1 MEKNLA
7 GRNAVVTGAA
17 MGIGLATAEVLAER
31 GARVIA
37 LDYNEAKLNEL
48 IPIWKSAGLDIT
60 PMQCD
65 VTSAEAV
72 SSAFRKI
79 GEIFPKLSILANIA
93 GVVRYGKIEDLSEA
107 DWDFQLDTNL
117 KAMFLTCREA
127 VKLMRANGSGSIINI
142 SSVQAMARQQTVAPY
157 AASKGGVISFTRSI
171 ALDYAADGIRANAVL
186 PGSVETPMLRA
197 AGEQFNPSDPDGAM
211 KNWGALHPLGFLIQ
225 PRDIA
230 NVIAFLASDEAR
242 VITGAPIIADSGLLA
257 GLGV

>member
-17 MGIGLATAEVLAER
+17 MGIGRATAEVLAER

-60 PMQCD
+60 PMHCD

-72 SSAFRKI
+72 SSAFKKI

-142 SSVQAMARQQTVAPY
+142 SSVQAMASQQTVAPN

-186 PGSVETPMLRA
+186 PGSVETPLLRA
-197 AGEQFNPSDPDGAM
+197 AGEHFNPSDPDGAM

>member
-1 MEKNLA
+1 MEKNLV

-17 MGIGLATAEVLAER
+17 MGIGRAAAEVLAER

-37 LDYNEAKLNEL
+37 LDYNEAKLSATASE
-48 IPIWKSAGLDIT
+48 WKKNGLDIT

-65 VTSAEAV
+65 VTSGKAV
-72 SSAFRKI
+72 ADVFKKI
-79 GEIFPKLSILANIA
+79 GEIFPKLSILANVA
-93 GVVRYGKIEDLSEA
+93 GVVTYGKIDELTEA
-107 DWDFQLDTNL
+107 DWDYQLNTNL

-127 VKLMRANGSGSIINI
+127 VKLMRANGSGSIINMA
-142 SSVQAMARQQTVAPY
+142 SVQAMASQQTVAPY

-171 ALDYAADGIRANAVL
+171 ALDYAAEGIRANAIL

-197 AGEQFNPSDPDGAM
+197 AGEQFNPADPVAAM

-242 VITGAPIIADSGLLA
+242 VITGAPIIADGGLLA
-257 GLGV
+257 GLGI

>member
-1 MEKNLA
+1 
-7 GRNAVVTGAA
+7 
-17 MGIGLATAEVLAER
+17 
-31 GARVIA
+31 
-37 LDYNEAKLNEL
+37 
-48 IPIWKSAGLDIT
+48 
-60 PMQCD
+60 
-65 VTSAEAV
+65 
-72 SSAFRKI
+72 
-79 GEIFPKLSILANIA
+79 
-93 GVVRYGKIEDLSEA
+93 
-107 DWDFQLDTNL
+107 
-117 KAMFLTCREA
+117 MFLTCREA
-127 VKLMRANGSGSIINI
+127 VKLMRVNGSGSIVNI
-142 SSVQAMARQQTVAPY
+142 SSVHAMASQQTVAPY

-197 AGEQFNPSDPDGAM
+197 AGEQFNPSDPDCAM

>member
-1 MEKNLA
+1 
-7 GRNAVVTGAA
+7 
-17 MGIGLATAEVLAER
+17 
-31 GARVIA
+31 
-37 LDYNEAKLNEL
+37 
-48 IPIWKSAGLDIT
+48 
-60 PMQCD
+60 
-65 VTSAEAV
+65 
-72 SSAFRKI
+72 
-79 GEIFPKLSILANIA
+79 
-93 GVVRYGKIEDLSEA
+93 
-107 DWDFQLDTNL
+107 
-117 KAMFLTCREA
+117 
-127 VKLMRANGSGSIINI
+127 
-142 SSVQAMARQQTVAPY
+142 MASQQTVAPY

-197 AGEQFNPSDPDGAM
+197 AGEQFNPTDPDGAM

>member
-1 MEKNLA
+1 MEKNLF

-17 MGIGLATAEVLAER
+17 MGIGRATAEVLAER
-31 GARVIA
+31 GASVIA
-37 LDYNEAKLNEL
+37 LDYNEKMLSDTADQ
-48 IPIWKSAGLDIT
+48 WKKANLDIT

-65 VTSAEAV
+65 VTKGAVVAET
-72 SSAFRKI
+72 FKKI
-79 GEIFPKLSILANIA
+79 AEKAPKLSILANIA
-93 GVVRYGKIEDLSEA
+93 GVVRYGNIDELSEA
-107 DWDFQLDTNL
+107 DWDYQLNTNL

-127 VKLMRANGSGSIINI
+127 VKLMRANGGGSIINI
-142 SSVQAMARQQTVAPY
+142 SSVQAMASQKTVAPY

-186 PGSVETPMLRA
+186 PGSVETPMLLA
-197 AGEQFNPSDPDGAM
+197 AGQQFNPSDPVAAM
-211 KNWGALHPLGFLIQ
+211 KNWGSLHPLGFLIQ

>member
-117 KAMFLTCREA
+117 KAMFLSEWQR
-127 VKLMRANGSGSIINI
+127 
-142 SSVQAMARQQTVAPY
+142 
-157 AASKGGVISFTRSI
+157 
-171 ALDYAADGIRANAVL
+171 
-186 PGSVETPMLRA
+186 
-197 AGEQFNPSDPDGAM
+197 FN
-211 KNWGALHPLGFLIQ
+211 N
-225 PRDIA
+225 
-230 NVIAFLASDEAR
+230 
-242 VITGAPIIADSGLLA
+242 
-257 GLGV
+257 

>member
-1 MEKNLA
+1 MEKNLV

-17 MGIGLATAEVLAER
+17 MGIGRATAEVLAER

-72 SSAFRKI
+72 ASAFKKI

-127 VKLMRANGSGSIINI
+127 VKLMRVNGSGSIINI
-142 SSVQAMARQQTVAPY
+142 SSVQAMAGQQTVAPY

>member
-1 MEKNLA
+1 MSSDSLKGKVAIVTGGGTLFGAAVAKTLINDGAKVMIVEINAESGAAAAKACGATFFHGDVTDDSSISKMVDSVISSWGRVDVLVNLA
-7 GRNAVVTGAA
+7 CSYDDSGADSTRAQWTNTLNVNIASAA
-17 MGIGLATAEVLAER
+17 MLATAVR
-31 GARVIA
+31 P
-37 LDYNEAKLNEL
+37 YMAKQ
-48 IPIWKSAGLDIT
+48 G
-60 PMQCD
+60 
-65 VTSAEAV
+65 
-72 SSAFRKI
+72 
-79 GEIFPKLSILANIA
+79 G
-93 GVVRYGKIEDLSEA
+93 
-107 DWDFQLDTNL
+107 
-117 KAMFLTCREA
+117 
-127 VKLMRANGSGSIINI
+127 GSIINI
-142 SSVQAMARQQTVAPY
+142 SSVQAMASQQTVAPY

-197 AGEQFNPSDPDGAM
+197 AGEQCNPSDPEGAM